1 MMTATLDLWNFGVS
15 VQVAAPAADQVT
27 DAGPLLS
34 LRKMTSR

>member
-1 MMTATLDLWNFGVS
+1 MALML
-15 VQVAAPAADQVT
+15 QVAAPVADQVT